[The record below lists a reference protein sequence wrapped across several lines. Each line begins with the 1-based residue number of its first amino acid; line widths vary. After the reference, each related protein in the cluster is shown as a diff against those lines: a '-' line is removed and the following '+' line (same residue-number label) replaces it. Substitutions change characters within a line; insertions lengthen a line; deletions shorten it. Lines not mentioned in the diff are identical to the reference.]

1 MLRRRAVVVHRRT
14 ELDELLDRHGTRGQA
29 EFFLRSRGRD
39 LGEVQARHDALTA
52 ARDAVVGALPA
63 DWARADVERA
73 DLPRFLVAPEDVV
86 VVVGQDGLVANVAK
100 YLRGQPVLGVDPEP
114 GVNAGVLVQHP
125 VAAATALLRGLA
137 DDATPGRAGEPV
149 GAASPDPVALLAVD
163 ALTTVRAELDDG
175 QHLTALNEVFVG
187 HPSHQSA
194 RYALRCAAGSER
206 QSSSGLLVATGTGAT
221 GWWASLAHDRGGRP
235 APGRSDGRLGWFVR
249 EAWPSPATGVR
260 FTEGTVEAGDDVA
273 LTVASDRLVVFG
285 DGMEDDRLVAGWGQ
299 TVTVR
304 TGDEPLRLVR
314 P

>member
-14 ELDELLDRHGTRGQA
+14 ELDDLLDRHGTRGQA
-29 EFFLRSRGRD
+29 EFFLRTRGRSLAD
-39 LGEVQARHDALTA
+39 VQERHDALCA
-52 ARDAVVGALPA
+52 ARAAVVAALPA

-100 YLRGQPVLGVDPEP
+100 YLRGQPVVGVDPEP
-114 GVNAGVLVQHP
+114 GVNAGVLVRHT
-125 VAAATALLRGLA
+125 VAAAAALLHGLDGPVPA
-137 DDATPGRAGEPV
+137 GSGAPDRA
-149 GAASPDPVALLAVD
+149 ALLPVD
-163 ALTTVRAELDDG
+163 ALTTVRADLDDG

-194 RYALRCAAGSER
+194 RYTLRCGAGSER

-221 GWWASLAHDRGGRP
+221 GWWASLAHDRGGRT
-235 APGRSDGRLGWFVR
+235 APGRTDDRLGWFVR
-249 EAWPSPATGVR
+249 EAWPSPGTGAR
-260 FTEGTVEAGDDVA
+260 LTEGVVDPGDAVE

-285 DGMEDDRLVAGWGQ
+285 DGMEDDRLVASWGQ
-299 TVTVR
+299 RVTVR
-304 TGDEPLRLVR
+304 CGDDRLRLVR